1 MSVEIGGGPGARGSV
16 SPSAAPLVSTPA
28 RDGSP
33 KLTLSELEQHLWGA
47 ANILRGPIDQ
57 ADFKSYVFPLL
68 FLKRISDF
76 YDEEFREA
84 LDESDG
90 DVDYASFAENHRF
103 QVPDGAHWSDLR
115 ERSENVG
122 QAIQGAMRAIEQAN
136 PSKLYG
142 IFGDTQWT
150 NKERLPDSLLRD
162 LLDHFSTVP
171 LGNSRVEPDVLGN
184 AYEYLIKKF
193 ADLSNKKAGEFYTPR
208 SVVKMLVN
216 FLDPQEGET
225 VYDPACGTGGM
236 LIEVVQHIR
245 DQGGR
250 VQLLWGKVF
259 GQEKNLTTAGI
270 ARMNLFLHGVE
281 DFNIVRGDTLRD
293 PAFFVGDE
301 LATFDCV
308 IANPPFSLQNWG
320 EEIWPSDRFGRNFAG
335 LPPRRSGD
343 YAWVEHMVKSMA
355 AKTGRLAVV
364 LPQSALFRTGA
375 EQRIRRHLLQDDL
388 IEAVIG
394 LAPNVFYGTNVAACV
409 LILRQLKASARQDKV
424 LIIDASG
431 LFKRG
436 RNQNTLEEQHRARI
450 EELYAAFTSAEG
462 VAYVAHLDELAGNEF
477 DLSINRYVY
486 AVEDEEIPALPE
498 ASARL
503 EETLRAARSAEDR
516 LLELLRADG
525 FSTSSEETS
534 T

>member
-1 MSVEIGGGPGARGSV
+1 MTHGARTGRV
-16 SPSAAPLVSTPA
+16 
-28 RDGSP
+28 
-33 KLTLSELEQHLWGA
+33 TLNELEAHLWES

-68 FLKRISDF
+68 FLKRISDV
-76 YDEEFREA
+76 YDEEFDRA
-84 LDESDG
+84 LEESDG

-103 QVPDGAHWSDLR
+103 QVPEGAHWNDLR
-115 ERSENVG
+115 ERTENVG

-136 PSKLYG
+136 PNKLYG

-150 NKERLPDSLLRD
+150 NKDRLSDSLLRD
-162 LLDHFSTVP
+162 LVDHFSKLP
-171 LGNSRVEPDVLGN
+171 LSNSRVEPDVLGN

-193 ADLSNKKAGEFYTPR
+193 ADLTNRKAGEFYTPR

-216 FLDPQEGET
+216 FLDPHEGET

-236 LIEVVQHIR
+236 LIEVVHHVKET
-245 DQGGR
+245 GGR

-281 DFNIVRGDTLRD
+281 DFNVVRGDTLRD

-308 IANPPFSLQNWG
+308 IANPPFSLKGWG
-320 EEIWPSDRFGRNFAG
+320 DEAWMGDRFGRNFAG
-335 LPPRRSGD
+335 IPPTKSGD

-364 LPQSALFRTGA
+364 LPQGALFRGGA
-375 EQRIRRHLLQDDL
+375 EQRIRKHLLEADFV
-388 IEAVIG
+388 EAVIG
-394 LAPNVFYGTNVAACV
+394 LAPNLFYGTGLAACV
-409 LILRQLKASARQDKV
+409 MVLRQRKTLERQGKLFV
-424 LIIDASG
+424 VDASS

-436 RNQNTLEEQHRARI
+436 RNQNTLEDEHRERI
-450 EELYAAFTSAEG
+450 EQLYAAFANEDSLAR
-462 VAYVAHLDELAGNEF
+462 VASFDEIAANDF
-477 DLSINRYVY
+477 DLNISRYVS
-486 AVEDEEIPALPE
+486 AVDDEEVPILA
-498 ASARL
+498 
-503 EETLRAARSAEDR
+503 
-516 LLELLRADG
+516 
-525 FSTSSEETS
+525 
-534 T
+534 